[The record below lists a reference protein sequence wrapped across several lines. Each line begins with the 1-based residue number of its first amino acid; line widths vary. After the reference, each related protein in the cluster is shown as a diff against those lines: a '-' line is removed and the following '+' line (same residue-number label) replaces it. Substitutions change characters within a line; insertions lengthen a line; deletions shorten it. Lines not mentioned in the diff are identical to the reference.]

1 MREPSAICPKAS
13 TVILGAGVSGLSVAL
28 ALLQRGH
35 RVTALERGAVGGE
48 SSWAGGG
55 ILSPLLPWDYAEPVS
70 ALALRSMAG
79 YADWVAGIEAVSGR
93 DAEFW
98 RCGML
103 ALEVADPEQALAWC
117 AAHGEAAERSCQDTL
132 HLAPEVPKE
141 TSSDSISVIAN
152 AVAFSTEAEGRGGKQ
167 SSVSAKSK
175 ASGSPRPATAN
186 GLAAKGAPRDDGIVQ
201 CFSKENCIWL
211 PGIAQVRNPRLVAA
225 LRAAVVQLGG
235 VIREQCP
242 ATGVL
247 TQGGRVTAVQTAAE
261 TFPADAVVLATGAWS
276 GLGLAGLAAMPQIRP
291 IRGQMLLFKLQPG
304 VLDTILY
311 RNGLYLIPR
320 QDGHVLV
327 GSTLEDAGFDKSTDD
342 ATRQK
347 LHAEAAELLPAL
359 AAMQPVQHWA
369 GLRPGSPDNIP
380 VIDRHPD
387 FENVFVNT
395 GHYRYG
401 VTLAPASAELLVD
414 VMEGRMPALDPV
426 PYRWQAA
433 LERTWP
439 GCF

>member
-1 MREPSAICPKAS
+1 LGDEENLFLLGKRDNSL
-13 TVILGAGVSGLSVAL
+13 TGHTLVVGAGVSGLGVAL

-35 RVTALERGAVGGE
+35 AVTVLERGAVGGE

-55 ILSPLLPWDYAEPVS
+55 ILSPLLPWDYAEAVS
-70 ALALRSMAG
+70 ALALRSMAA

-103 ALEVADPEQALAWC
+103 ALEVADPVHALAWC
-117 AAHGEAAERSCQDTL
+117 GAHGMAAERVCPQT
-132 HLAPEVPKE
+132 VPLPPKV
-141 TSSDSISVIAN
+141 SDQNHV
-152 AVAFSTEAEGRGGKQ
+152 
-167 SSVSAKSK
+167 
-175 ASGSPRPATAN
+175 
-186 GLAAKGAPRDDGIVQ
+186 
-201 CFSKENCIWL
+201 WL

-225 LRAAVVQLGG
+225 LHAAVVQLGG
-235 VIREQCP
+235 AIREQCP
-242 ATGVL
+242 VTGVL
-247 TQGGRVTAVQTAAE
+247 TQGGRVTAVRTAAE
-261 TFPADAVVLATGAWS
+261 TLPADSVVLATGAWS
-276 GLGLAGLAAMPQIRP
+276 GLGLAGLAATPNIRP
-291 IRGQMLLFKLQPG
+291 VRGQMLLFKLAPG
-304 VLDTILY
+304 VLDTIVY

-320 QDGHVLV
+320 RDGHVLV

-342 ATRQK
+342 ATRQR

-359 AAMQPVQHWA
+359 AAMQPVRHWA

-387 FENVFVNT
+387 FDNAFVNT

-401 VTLAPASAELLVD
+401 VTLAPAAAELLVD
-414 VMEGRMPALDPV
+414 LMEGKPPALDPA

-433 LERTWP
+433 LNRHW
-439 GCF
+439 

>member
-1 MREPSAICPKAS
+1 MTQNIL
-13 TVILGAGVSGLSVAL
+13 VIGAGVSGLSVAL
-28 ALLQRGH
+28 GLLQRGH
-35 RVTALERGAVGGE
+35 RVTVLERSTVGGE

-70 ALALRSMAG
+70 ALALQSMTG
-79 YADWVAGIEAVSGR
+79 YADWVAGIEAISGR
-93 DAEFW
+93 SAEFW

-103 ALEVADPEQALAWC
+103 ALNVANPEQALAWC
-117 AAHGEAAERSCQDTL
+117 MAHGMMAEWDCPDTP
-132 HLAPEVPKE
+132 HLARVVPKE
-141 TSSDSISVIAN
+141 TLNNTTSIIAN
-152 AVAFSTEAEGRGGKQ
+152 DVKQ

-175 ASGSPRPATAN
+175 AAGSPRRF
-186 GLAAKGAPRDDGIVQ
+186 APRDDGIVQ
-201 CFSKENCIWL
+201 HVSKENCIWL

-276 GLGLAGLAAMPQIRP
+276 GLGLAGLAATPQIRP
-291 IRGQMLLFKLQPG
+291 IRGQMLLFKLAPG

-320 QDGHVLV
+320 RDGHVLV
-327 GSTLEDAGFDKSTDD
+327 GSTLEDAGFDKSTDG
-342 ATRQK
+342 ATRQR

-359 AAMQPVQHWA
+359 AAMQPVRHWA

-387 FENVFVNT
+387 FGNVFVNT

-414 VMEGRMPALDPV
+414 LMEGRTPVLDPT

-433 LERTWP
+433 LERRWAD
-439 GCF
+439 GS

>member
-1 MREPSAICPKAS
+1 
-13 TVILGAGVSGLSVAL
+13 
-28 ALLQRGH
+28 
-35 RVTALERGAVGGE
+35 
-48 SSWAGGG
+48 
-55 ILSPLLPWDYAEPVS
+55 LLPWDYAEPVS

-79 YADWVAGIEAVSGR
+79 YADWVAGIEAISGR

-103 ALEVADPEQALAWC
+103 ALGVIDPEQALAWC
-117 AAHGEAAERSCQDTL
+117 GAHGVEAERHCPDTL
-132 HLAPEVPKE
+132 DLAPVVPKE
-141 TSSDSISVIAN
+141 TLSDPISVIAN

-175 ASGSPRPATAN
+175 ASESPRRV
-186 GLAAKGAPRDDGIVQ
+186 APSDDGIVQ
-201 CFSKENCIWL
+201 CVSKENCIWL

-225 LRAAVVQLGG
+225 LRAAVEQLGG

-276 GLGLAGLAAMPQIRP
+276 GLGLAGLAATPQIRP
-291 IRGQMLLFKLQPG
+291 IRGQMLLFKLAPG

-320 QDGHVLV
+320 RDGHVLV
-327 GSTLEDAGFDKSTDD
+327 GSTLEDAGFDKSTDG
-342 ATRQK
+342 ATRQR

-359 AAMQPVQHWA
+359 SAMQPVQHWA

-387 FENVFVNT
+387 YDNVFVNT

-414 VMEGRMPALDPV
+414 VMEGKPPALDPA

-433 LERTWP
+433 LERTW
-439 GCF
+439 

>member
-1 MREPSAICPKAS
+1 MPN
-13 TVILGAGVSGLSVAL
+13 ILIIGAGISGLSAAL
-28 ALLQRGH
+28 ALLQNGH
-35 RVTALERGAVGGE
+35 RVTVLERGAVGGE

-55 ILSPLLPWDYAEPVS
+55 ILSPLLPWEYAEAVS

-79 YADWVAGIEAVSGR
+79 YAGWVAGIEAVSGR

-103 ALEVADPEQALAWC
+103 ALEVADSEQALAWC
-117 AAHGEAAERSCQDTL
+117 ATHGMAAEAFRL
-132 HLAPEVPKE
+132 GAAHLAF
-141 TSSDSISVIAN
+141 DSRKAALKNSPSVIAN
-152 AVAFSTEAEGRGGKQ
+152 EVKQ

-175 ASGSPRPATAN
+175 ASGSPH
-186 GLAAKGAPRDDGIVQ
+186 GIVP
-201 CFSKENCIWL
+201 CLSEENHIWL

-225 LRAAVVQLGG
+225 LRAAVVRLGG
-235 VIREQCP
+235 VIREHCP

-247 TQGGRVTAVQTAAE
+247 TQGGRVTAVRTAAE
-261 TFPADAVVLATGAWS
+261 TFPADNVVLATGAWS
-276 GLGLAGLAAMPQIRP
+276 GLGLAGLAATPNVRP
-291 IRGQMLLFKLQPG
+291 VRGQMLLFKLAPG
-304 VLDTILY
+304 VLDTIVY

-320 QDGHVLV
+320 RDGHVLV

-342 ATRQK
+342 ATRRR

-359 AAMQPVQHWA
+359 AAIQPVRHWA

-387 FENVFVNT
+387 FDNVFVNT

-414 VMEGRMPALDPV
+414 LMEGRPPALDPA

-433 LERTWP
+433 LDRHW
-439 GCF
+439 